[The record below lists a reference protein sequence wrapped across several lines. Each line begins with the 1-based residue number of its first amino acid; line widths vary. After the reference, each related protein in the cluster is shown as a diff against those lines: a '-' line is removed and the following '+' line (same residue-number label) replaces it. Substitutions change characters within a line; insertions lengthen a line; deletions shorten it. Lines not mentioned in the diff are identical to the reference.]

1 MDTNYAELLKQLK
14 NGEIQE
20 IEVDPKSFMAFQAAF
35 MDFESRKRVVGMAS
49 RDGKITYHFEK

>member
-20 IEVDPKSFMAFQAAF
+20 IEVDPKSFMAFQSAF